1 MSGSNGGPATKKQLR
16 EFGLVVGGAFLV
28 LATAQ
33 LIFHGKLNP
42 MVLYVIGGVL
52 VVCGLVVPQILRPF
66 NWFWMK
72 LSVVLGWVMNRV
84 LLGLIFYVIFTI
96 VATIMR
102 LQKRDALRRHKDP
115 AADSFWQLRPA
126 TPTPAE
132 RYERQF

>member
-1 MSGSNGGPATKKQLR
+1 MPQITASVQLVLD
-16 EFGLVVGGAFLV
+16 EALGGARR
-28 LATAQ
+28 
-33 LIFHGKLNP
+33 I
-42 MVLYVIGGVL
+42 
-52 VVCGLVVPQILRPF
+52 
-66 NWFWMK
+66 
-72 LSVVLGWVMNRV
+72 MNKV

-115 AADSFWQLRPA
+115 QADSFWRLRPA